1 MTNSNQSII
10 VIAEAG
16 VNHNGSLKLAL
27 EMIDK
32 AKDAGADFIKFQ
44 TFSANALVTKDAKQ
58 AKYQLKNSKKSESQ
72 LSMISSLELSRD
84 YKKIFSYCEKKK
96 LNVSHHHLMLKVQ
109 NF

>member
-72 LSMISSLELSRD
+72 LSMISSLELSHAD
-84 YKKIFSYCEKKK
+84 HKKIFF
-96 LNVSHHHLMLKVQ
+96 LL
-109 NF
+109 